1 MAKNAFRR
9 SVMRTPFGQSPSSGS
24 DSPGDESVD
33 RSVCSRRRK
42 RQGGAGRFRFITAL
56 CDGRYADI
64 TAVRDGTGLPILSSS
79 APVPPRCAPR
89 RSSYR
94 IGTGWIDT
102 NLPSQII
109 RFGAYRHDVKN
120 RDSWPGVILVF
131 GRMS

>member
-1 MAKNAFRR
+1 LLTAIAIATPTREDAAEIAGDCAAVGTTDGPAAGVANAATFA
-9 SVMRTPFGQSPSSGS
+9 V
-24 DSPGDESVD
+24 V
-33 RSVCSRRRK
+33 
-42 RQGGAGRFRFITAL
+42 A
-56 CDGRYADI
+56 AD
-64 TAVRDGTGLPILSSS
+64 
-79 APVPPRCAPR
+79 
-89 RSSYR
+89 YR